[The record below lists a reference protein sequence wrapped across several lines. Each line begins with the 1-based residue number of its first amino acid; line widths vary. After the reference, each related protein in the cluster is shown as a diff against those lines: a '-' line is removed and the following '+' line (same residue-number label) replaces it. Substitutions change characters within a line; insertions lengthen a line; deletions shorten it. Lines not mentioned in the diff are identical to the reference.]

1 MRIFVDSDVIISSLL
16 SQSGAAYLLLSLT
29 SFEFFISSLSKK
41 ETEKVVRRLR
51 IESKMLKILIG
62 KNFEVIKLSESVREI
77 KKSFNQYVLD
87 EDDAHILAGAVS
99 AKADFL
105 ISYNIKDFKIEK
117 VKQDLNIIILT
128 PGNFLQYLRSR
139 G

>member
-1 MRIFVDSDVIISSLL
+1 MRIFVDSDVIISCLL

>member
-1 MRIFVDSDVIISSLL
+1 MRIFVDSDVVISSLL
-16 SQSGAAYLLLSLT
+16 SQSGAAYLLLSFT

-41 ETEKVVRRLR
+41 EIEKVVGRLG
-51 IESKMLKILIG
+51 IESNMLKTLIG
-62 KNFEVIKLSESVREI
+62 KNLEVVKLSESVNEI

-87 EDDAHILAGAVS
+87 ENDAHIVVGAKS

-105 ISYNIKDFKIEK
+105 ITYNIKDFKIEK
-117 VKQDLNIIILT
+117 VKQDLGIVILT
-128 PGNFLQYLRSR
+128 SGNFLQYLRSR